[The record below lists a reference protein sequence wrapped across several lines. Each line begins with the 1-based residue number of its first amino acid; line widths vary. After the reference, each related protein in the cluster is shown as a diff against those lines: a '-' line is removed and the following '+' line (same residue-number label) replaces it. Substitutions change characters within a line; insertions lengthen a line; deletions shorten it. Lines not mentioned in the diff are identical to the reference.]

1 MTEQSAILQDSVA
14 DAKGSGGASS
24 FDRYIFAMLIA
35 LEFLMSFTFLGYI
48 HLPPISITTA
58 YIPILVAAC
67 ILGVPQAA
75 VVGTVFGLC
84 SMYKAS
90 ATYVMASDMVFS
102 PFLSGAPVKSLLLS
116 VGTRTLFG
124 LLIGLLF
131 SWAKKTKHRKIGFA
145 VIAACA
151 SRLQAAMVFS
161 AMGLLFPTLGFNIV
175 DTTTFIPG
183 RGIPL
188 ALFCVA
194 IVGMADALY
203 SCKAVQQLRFCL
215 DQSLVGSGISRHMKK
230 GVIGLVVFIL
240 CMTVI
245 AALYFTQRTVYMLG
259 KHDVFIVGDA
269 GKDLLHLQVQFMIV
283 TLSLNMI
290 LLFLFLAVYQY
301 MSYQRY
307 LRDLD
312 ALTGV
317 MGRRLFFYH
326 CESVQERDEKQG
338 NGWFLFLDVDY
349 FKTINDTCGHPTGD
363 RVLREI
369 ADALKRIFS
378 ACGAVGRVGG
388 DEFAVMI
395 EEAMTEER
403 LRQKIETFREN
414 ISGILPEFRHI
425 SCSIGVCRFAYPQ
438 DVQNLLTQTD
448 KILYQAKKRG
458 RDCYVIGTLN
468 EKFEEDN
475 EGKAAL

>member
-14 DAKGSGGASS
+14 GAKGSGGASN

-67 ILGVPQAA
+67 ILGVSQAA

-131 SWAKKTKHRKIGFA
+131 
-145 VIAACA
+145 
-151 SRLQAAMVFS
+151 
-161 AMGLLFPTLGFNIV
+161 PTLGFNIV
-175 DTTTFIPG
+175 DTTTFVPG

-290 LLFLFLAVYQY
+290 LLFLFLALYQY

-326 CESVQERDEKQG
+326 CESAQEREEKQG

>member
-14 DAKGSGGASS
+14 GAKGSGGASS

-67 ILGVPQAA
+67 ILGVSQAA

-151 SRLQAAMVFS
+151 SRLQAAMVFG

-290 LLFLFLAVYQY
+290 LLFLFLALYQY

-317 MGRRLFFYH
+317 MGRRLFF
-326 CESVQERDEKQG
+326 SM
-338 NGWFLFLDVDY
+338 W
-349 FKTINDTCGHPTGD
+349 TISKRLTIHAVILRATG
-363 RVLREI
+363 
-369 ADALKRIFS
+369 
-378 ACGAVGRVGG
+378 C
-388 DEFAVMI
+388 
-395 EEAMTEER
+395 
-403 LRQKIETFREN
+403 
-414 ISGILPEFRHI
+414 
-425 SCSIGVCRFAYPQ
+425 
-438 DVQNLLTQTD
+438 
-448 KILYQAKKRG
+448 
-458 RDCYVIGTLN
+458 
-468 EKFEEDN
+468 
-475 EGKAAL
+475 